1 MGGVGERGS
10 HGYGG
15 GGFASFFRRQCLP
28 FPGQRLWRL
37 RKPGE
42 TDARDRCY
50 LIWSKNKEYAKHLE
64 ILNSALGWGHFQE
77 EQKQEYHPEFQSRVA
92 AS

>member
-1 MGGVGERGS
+1 VRWAGGQISG
-10 HGYGG
+10 
-15 GGFASFFRRQCLP
+15 FFRRQCLP

-50 LIWSKNKEYAKHLE
+50 LIWSKNIECVKYLE
-64 ILNSALGWGHFQE
+64 TLNTARGGGVTRPPGRAE
-77 EQKQEYHPEFQSRVA
+77 TA
-92 AS
+92 AP